1 MSIHSRIFIINDI
14 QYQYTQ
20 TCTYQEYI
28 KYFKNTILSLLEQ
41 GTIIT
46 KLKFNSKNVTK
57 NMWKDINTFYTLGY
71 PYSIDE
77 AFDVVFNP
85 ASSHA
90 IFVNSQVEVIRDLL
104 QGDAEMVV
112 NSVFTKVAMS
122 LQNIDFTNPDTK
134 EIVTDIYLIYNK
146 LKSKNL

>member
-20 TCTYQEYI
+20 TCTAQEYN

-112 NSVFTKVAMS
+112 NSVFTKVTIS
-122 LQNIDFTNPDTK
+122 LQNIDFTNPCAK
-134 EIVTDIYLIYNK
+134 ELVTDIYLIYNK